1 MTVFGFA
8 DNDLLRERK
17 SLNVGLRDQRLA
29 LEWVKDN
36 IEVFG
41 GDSERVTIFGESAG
55 GEKTLMFSVW
65 ELTCYRDKCC
75 AANRGFWWCQE
86 TPIPSSY

>member
-8 DNDLLRERK
+8 DIDLLRERK
-17 SLNVGLRDQRLA
+17 SLNVGLRDQQLA

-41 GDSERVTIFGESAG
+41 GDPERVTIFGESAG
-55 GEKTLMFSVW
+55 GENFS
-65 ELTCYRDKCC
+65 
-75 AANRGFWWCQE
+75 
-86 TPIPSSY
+86 